1 MEVHFHVN
9 LAPDPEDNQG
19 VADLPRGYLKAS
31 LRVIFPQCG
40 KPCLT
45 PSYKGEMQIG
55 AAEAEAGAE
64 AEAETEAE
72 EFARILRL
80 FVQQQQQQQCCWWWC
95 LPFLLIR

>member
-31 LRVIFPQCG
+31 LRVIS
-40 KPCLT
+40 

-95 LPFLLIR
+95 LPFSLIR